1 MTAHLKFIMQSR
13 EEFIGVGLDVHVKQ
27 CLPPVQHHDLVLDC
41 LGTKV
46 NSSNIIKDCNEEY
59 PISFH
64 YLEGIFHQ

>member
-1 MTAHLKFIMQSR
+1 MTAHLNFIIQSR
-13 EEFIGVGLDVHVKQ
+13 EELIGMGLDVRVKQ
-27 CLPPVQHHDLVLDC
+27 CLPPVQCQDLVLDC
-41 LGTKV
+41 LEAKV